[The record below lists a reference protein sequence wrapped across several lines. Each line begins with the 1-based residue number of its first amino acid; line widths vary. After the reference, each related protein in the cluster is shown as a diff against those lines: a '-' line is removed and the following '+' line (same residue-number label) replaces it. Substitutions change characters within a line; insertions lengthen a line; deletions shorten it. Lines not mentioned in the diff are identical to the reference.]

1 VSAKEAAATAILDGE
16 GRLLLVREGYDRH
29 RYTFPGGALEPGE
42 SPLDAVIRETR
53 EETGVTVEIDHVV
66 GIYRLVGGLAVFLF
80 RCSLEDGE
88 PALPR
93 TGEIAEVNWF
103 ARDEIPEPSSNL
115 LHHSLEDVVE
125 RRRGVVR
132 DRLPRIN

>member
-1 VSAKEAAATAILDGE
+1 VSAKDAAATAILDGE

-42 SPLDAVIRETR
+42 SPLDAVIRERR
-53 EETGVTVEIDHVV
+53 EETGVTVEVDHVV

-80 RCSLEDGE
+80 RCSREDGE
-88 PALPR
+88 PGLPK
-93 TGEIAEVNWF
+93 TGGIAEVNWV
-103 ARDEIPEPSSNL
+103 APDEIPEPSSNL

-125 RRRGVVR
+125 NHRGVVR